1 MQQRLDQSQRTVDDW
16 NSSGKAVSTDS
27 TSLDKGIPERC
38 LSFELR
44 GPFAHFRRIEGN
56 VVKQTYRIIPRTTT
70 AGLVAAI
77 LGLERDSYY
86 EIFEPGCSRI
96 AVEPLRELRSIDM
109 PQLTLS
115 TNDATME
122 SHGSTRTVKV
132 RLPNPEA
139 DRQQHNYEV
148 LVDPAYRIDLWLDN
162 DAVYTNFRE
171 YLEQG
176 LSHYTPSLGVSEHLA
191 TVEYLGEFTPEPA
204 SDDELAVDSAIP
216 NATDN
221 IVVEPD
227 VQWSVER
234 SPAFMKANGAGRV
247 TTGFTTYAYRQD
259 AGEITLKGVNVS
271 EVDDRLVMFV

>member
-27 TSLDKGIPERC
+27 TSFDKGVPERC

-56 VVKQTYRIIPRTTT
+56 VVKQTYRIIPRTTA
-70 AGLVAAI
+70 AGLVAAV
-77 LGLERDSYY
+77 LGLDRDSYY
-86 EIFEPGCSRI
+86 EIFGPDCSRI
-96 AVEPLRELRSIDM
+96 AIEPLRELRSIDM
-109 PQLTLS
+109 PQLALS

-162 DAVYTNFRE
+162 DAVYTDFRE
-171 YLEQG
+171 YLEQSR
-176 LSHYTPSLGVSEHLA
+176 SHYTPSLGLSEHLA
-191 TVEYLGEFTPEPA
+191 AVEYLGEFTPEPA
-204 SDDELAVDSAIP
+204 SDDELVVDSAIP
-216 NATDN
+216 NATDS

-227 VQWSVER
+227 LQWSVER
-234 SPAFMKANGAGRV
+234 SPAFMQTNGRGRV

-259 AGEITLKGVNVS
+259 AGKITLKDVNVS